1 VNLTESLTRLIFFT
15 GKGGVGKTSL
25 ACATALKLADSGLQV
40 LLVSTDPAS
49 NLDEVLQTSLGTQPV
64 PIPAAPRLAAMN
76 LDPRQAAEEYRRRMV
91 EPYRGL
97 LPESAILSIEEQFS
111 GACTMEIAA
120 FEKFAQLLAD
130 RTATTKFDS
139 VVFDTAPTGHTLRLL
154 ALPAAW
160 TDYLQQNTTGIS
172 CAGPLAG
179 LREQQALFQQ
189 AATVLRDSSSC
200 TFVLVARPD
209 QSSLREAARTSREL
223 QQSGIE
229 QQRLVINGVFRPG
242 HTGDTPADALAAEM
256 QRQLLSLPT
265 PLNTLART
273 EIPSLAVT
281 QPDPAWLRKLLK
293 PTTET
298 AVPPK
303 SGAHS
308 RPSAL
313 PPLTSPAYAV
323 AEDGSPHASPAPMF
337 PPLNSLTSLL
347 AAAGHG
353 VILVMGKGGVGKT
366 SVATAVA
373 QALAARGHHVLL
385 TTTDPAAQPSPI
397 NSVGLTIARID
408 PEEETQRYRQQV
420 IAQCSANL
428 DAAGLAL
435 LNEDLRSPCTEEIAV
450 FRAFAEVVSS
460 GARQFVVIDT
470 APTGHTVL
478 LLDAALAFHREVER
492 QSRALPE
499 SVQQLLPTL
508 RDPDLTRILLTV
520 LPEATPVHEADEL
533 QKDLQ
538 RAGIQ
543 PFAWV
548 VNQVFSGLQTTDPG
562 LQARQTTEQRWLQE
576 IGRLATRAV
585 SIPWTLQGIEA

>member
-1 VNLTESLTRLIFFT
+1 
-15 GKGGVGKTSL
+15 
-25 ACATALKLADSGLQV
+25 
-40 LLVSTDPAS
+40 
-49 NLDEVLQTSLGTQPV
+49 
-64 PIPAAPRLAAMN
+64 
-76 LDPRQAAEEYRRRMV
+76 
-91 EPYRGL
+91 
-97 LPESAILSIEEQFS
+97 
-111 GACTMEIAA
+111 
-120 FEKFAQLLAD
+120 
-130 RTATTKFDS
+130 
-139 VVFDTAPTGHTLRLL
+139 
-154 ALPAAW
+154 
-160 TDYLQQNTTGIS
+160 
-172 CAGPLAG
+172 
-179 LREQQALFQQ
+179 
-189 AATVLRDSSSC
+189 
-200 TFVLVARPD
+200 
-209 QSSLREAARTSREL
+209 
-223 QQSGIE
+223 
-229 QQRLVINGVFRPG
+229 
-242 HTGDTPADALAAEM
+242 
-256 QRQLLSLPT
+256 
-265 PLNTLART
+265 
-273 EIPSLAVT
+273 
-281 QPDPAWLRKLLK
+281 
-293 PTTET
+293 
-298 AVPPK
+298 
-303 SGAHS
+303 
-308 RPSAL
+308 
-313 PPLTSPAYAV
+313 
-323 AEDGSPHASPAPMF
+323 MF